1 MRGESSSG
9 VLRRRSSA
17 SAAPGAQPRALSKL
31 VARSRATGVVALCLA
46 VAACAASPPDRSPGG
61 GANGTTTDSR
71 ATPHSG
77 ARSYSGTYSCD
88 GCLQRAITV
97 TVFPDGSYRLREVPA
112 RGEPVIEQGRWHASP
127 QAPDRLVLE
136 AAGGERV
143 FRRAAPDVLALV
155 DPEGR
160 ELRGLVGG
168 VLTRLPQVD
177 PIPDSRPLVGV
188 YRMRDGQRV
197 LVDCESGATLRLA
210 AGAPG
215 SAQAALDAA
224 WRELAPLDDET
235 VLVAVHAHE
244 VGPDAGAFAG
254 TAVRDDAHAALGIV
268 VDAFERATRN
278 GRCPLSP
285 ASR

>member
-1 MRGESSSG
+1 MRGESSAE
-9 VLRRRSSA
+9 VPRPRSNA
-17 SAAPGAQPRALSKL
+17 SDAPGAQPRPLRKL
-31 VARSRATGVVALCLA
+31 VARSRVAGVVALCLA
-46 VAACAASPPDRSPGG
+46 VSACAAAPPDRSQG
-61 GANGTTTDSR
+61 GAESGPTTDSR

-112 RGEPVIEQGRWHASP
+112 RGEPVMEQGRWHASP

-143 FRRAAPDVLALV
+143 FRRAAPDVLVLV
-155 DPEGR
+155 DSEGR

-168 VLTRLPQVD
+168 VLTRLPAVD

-224 WRELAPLDDET
+224 WRELAPRDDET

-244 VGPDAGAFAG
+244 VEPDDRASTGA
-254 TAVRDDAHAALGIV
+254 AVRDDARAAPGMV

>member
-1 MRGESSSG
+1 MR
-9 VLRRRSSA
+9 
-17 SAAPGAQPRALSKL
+17 KL
-31 VARSRATGVVALCLA
+31 VGRSRVAGVFALCLA
-46 VAACAASPPDRSPGG
+46 VSACAASPPGRSQG
-61 GANGTTTDSR
+61 GAASGPTTDSR
-71 ATPHSG
+71 ATPHPG
-77 ARSYSGTYSCD
+77 ARSYAGTYSCE

-97 TVFPDGSYRLREVPA
+97 TVFPDGSYRLREVPG

-136 AAGGERV
+136 ARGSERV
-143 FRRAAPDVLALV
+143 LRREAPDALILV

-168 VLTRLPQVD
+168 VLTRLPTVD
-177 PIPDSRPLVGV
+177 PIPDSRLLVGV

-197 LVDCESGATLRLA
+197 LVDCASGATLWLA

-224 WRELAPLDDET
+224 WHELAPRDDET

-244 VGPDAGAFAG
+244 VEPDGGASAGAALR
-254 TAVRDDAHAALGIV
+254 TDADAAPAIV